1 MSASH
6 WHYLLFAQPHILE
19 GHHKFPQILRMVLEN
34 RRSGTCCAFIL
45 HGLKIN
51 LGPVKLIFFYSLY
64 GLPFVSCWW
73 AQQPHQLFLLCFWD
87 SSKGWWH
94 ISVPIVFLCLELMA
108 APQWVVF
115 VRIPVGEEQETLVLG
130 PVPSGNSYRCLPN
143 CDPKCPQA

>member
-64 GLPFVSCWW
+64 VSPFCVLLVSTAAPSTLLTLLLGQLKGVVAHQCPYCFPVFGVDGSSSVSCVCENTSGGG
-73 AQQPHQLFLLCFWD
+73 ARDIGFR
-87 SSKGWWH
+87 SSS
-94 ISVPIVFLCLELMA
+94 I
-108 APQWVVF
+108 
-115 VRIPVGEEQETLVLG
+115 R
-130 PVPSGNSYRCLPN
+130 
-143 CDPKCPQA
+143 